1 MWFEHLNDRLA
12 TKTRGVLVSQIFR
25 KALNLDR
32 DEANKSAAVS
42 LMSTDVA
49 GIVTTLRLLTEAWAG
64 LIELAIGIYIL
75 STIIKQS
82 AFLSVIP
89 TISK

>member
-1 MWFEHLNDRLA
+1 
-12 TKTRGVLVSQIFR
+12 
-25 KALNLDR
+25 
-32 DEANKSAAVS
+32 
-42 LMSTDVA
+42 MSTDVA